1 MATDDKRPRM
11 DRLRLAALTVAGMA
25 AALALTAAQRPAL
38 FGQTAP
44 GLWEIS
50 GISGAKVPAR
60 ECVADMA
67 SLARYEHK
75 SRPCTM
81 TVTSDSADAAV
92 VDYSCGGAGF
102 GHTKV
107 EMITPRSLRIE
118 TQGVS
123 DNLPFSYV
131 LQARRVGDCP
141 PINTAARH

>member
-1 MATDDKRPRM
+1 M
-11 DRLRLAALTVAGMA
+11 DRLRLAGLTIVGIA
-25 AALALTAAQRPAL
+25 AVLVLTGAQRPTA

-50 GISGAKVPAR
+50 GQPGARIAAR
-60 ECVADMA
+60 ECVADPA
-67 SLARYEHK
+67 TLARYEHK
-75 SRPCTM
+75 SGTCTM
-81 TVTSDSADAAV
+81 RVTSDGPSWAV

-107 EMITPRSLRIE
+107 DVITPRSLRIQ

-141 PINTAARH
+141 ATASAPRH

>member
-1 MATDDKRPRM
+1 M
-11 DRLRLAALTVAGMA
+11 DGFRLASLTVAAIA
-25 AALALTAAQRPAL
+25 AALALMGAQRPAL

-50 GISGAKVPAR
+50 GLPGAKAAAR
-60 ECVADMA
+60 ECLMDTAA
-67 SLARYEHK
+67 LARYEHR
-75 SRPCTM
+75 SRACAM
-81 TVTSDSADAAV
+81 KVTSDSPSSTV

-102 GHTKV
+102 GHTKI
-107 EMITPRSLRIE
+107 ELITPRSLRIE

-141 PINTAARH
+141 TIKTAARH

>member
-1 MATDDKRPRM
+1 M
-11 DRLRLAALTVAGMA
+11 DRLRLAGLTVTGIA
-25 AALALTAAQRPAL
+25 AALILMGAQRPAL

-50 GISGAKVPAR
+50 GLPGAKPAR
-60 ECVADMA
+60 ECVMDTAA
-67 SLARYEHK
+67 LARYEHR

-81 TVTSDSADAAV
+81 KLTSDGPTSTV

-102 GHTKV
+102 GHTKIDL
-107 EMITPRSLRIE
+107 ITPRSLRIE

-141 PINTAARH
+141 AIKTAARH

>member
-1 MATDDKRPRM
+1 
-11 DRLRLAALTVAGMA
+11 MA
-25 AALALTAAQRPAL
+25 AALILMGAQRPAL

-50 GISGAKVPAR
+50 GLPGAKAAAR
-60 ECVADMA
+60 ECLMDTAV
-67 SLARYEHK
+67 LARYEHR
-75 SRPCTM
+75 SRSCTM
-81 TVTSDSADAAV
+81 KVTSDSQSSTV

-102 GHTKV
+102 GHTKIDL
-107 EMITPRSLRIE
+107 ITPRSLRIE

-141 PINTAARH
+141 AIKTAARH

>member
-1 MATDDKRPRM
+1 M
-11 DRLRLAALTVAGMA
+11 DRSRLAVVTVAGMA

-50 GISGAKVPAR
+50 GIPGAKVSAR
-60 ECVADMA
+60 ECVADMV

-75 SRPCTM
+75 SRPCTVK
-81 TVTSDSADAAV
+81 VTGDSPDSAV

-102 GHTKV
+102 GHTKIDL
-107 EMITPRSLRIE
+107 ITPRSLRID

-141 PINTAARH
+141 AIKTAARH

>member
-1 MATDDKRPRM
+1 M
-11 DRLRLAALTVAGMA
+11 DRLRLGGLTVAGVA
-25 AALALTAAQRPAL
+25 AALILMGAQGAAL

-50 GISGAKVPAR
+50 GTPGAKVSAR

-75 SRPCTM
+75 SRSCTVK
-81 TVTSDSADAAV
+81 VTSDNPDSAV

-107 EMITPRSLRIE
+107 ELITPRSLRIE

-123 DNLPFSYV
+123 DKLPFSYV

-141 PINTAARH
+141 VAIKAAERH

>member
-1 MATDDKRPRM
+1 MNR
-11 DRLRLAALTVAGMA
+11 RLASLTVAEIT
-25 AALALTAAQRPAL
+25 AALVLTGAQRPGL
-38 FGQTAP
+38 FAQTAP

-50 GISGAKVPAR
+50 GAPGARIAAR

-67 SLARYEHK
+67 TLARYEHK
-75 SRPCTM
+75 SGACTM
-81 TVTSDSADAAV
+81 RVTSDSASSAI

-107 EMITPRSLRIE
+107 DVITPRSLRIQ

-131 LQARRVGDCP
+131 IQARRVGDCP
-141 PINTAARH
+141 ATASASRH

>member
-1 MATDDKRPRM
+1 M
-11 DRLRLAALTVAGMA
+11 DRLRLAGLTVAGIA
-25 AALALTAAQRPAL
+25 AALALMGAQRPAL

-50 GISGAKVPAR
+50 GIAGAKVPAR

-67 SLARYEHK
+67 LLARYEHK

-81 TVTSDSADAAV
+81 KVTSDGLNSAV

-107 EMITPRSLRIE
+107 DLITPRSLRIE
-118 TQGVS
+118 TQGFS
-123 DNLPFSYV
+123 ENLPFSYV
-131 LQARRVGDCP
+131 LQARRVSDCP
-141 PINTAARH
+141 AINTAARH